1 MLGWDDYTIT
11 LGIVIGI
18 IGWGFFV
25 VSTVHGVGRHNYY
38 VSPSDQIMAQHWL
51 FASEAPWPIAV
62 MFVKISIACMLLRI
76 KRSRPWL
83 AFLYIMIAIQVAT
96 CIGSVTFVL
105 FRCIPMRAHW
115 DPSVTDARCVSTKSI
130 YYTIYITAVI
140 SIVTDLSLAFLPLA
154 FIRKM
159 QRPLRD
165 KIVLSALM
173 GLGIFAT
180 IMSIVKTT
188 VVKHY
193 DATGDILWDSID
205 LSLWSILE
213 EQAGIIAA
221 CIPCLRSPFER
232 ILDRIRF
239 APGGERGQDASSVTY
254 IGDRRSYQISSP
266 KRLSKNASGVA
277 DADALSEESVLPF
290 ENDGVNR
297 QSATGRILKTTEL
310 HVSEE
315 VSRVGSAGGGE
326 SWRTDCEKGFV

>member
-1 MLGWDDYTIT
+1 
-11 LGIVIGI
+11 
-18 IGWGFFV
+18 
-25 VSTVHGVGRHNYY
+25 
-38 VSPSDQIMAQHWL
+38 
-51 FASEAPWPIAV
+51 
-62 MFVKISIACMLLRI
+62 
-76 KRSRPWL
+76 
-83 AFLYIMIAIQVAT
+83 MIAIQVAT
-96 CIGSVTFVL
+96 CIGSVVFIL

-115 DPSVTDARCVSTKSI
+115 DPSVTDARCVSTRSI

-193 DATGDILWDSID
+193 NATGDTLWDSID

-232 ILDRIRF
+232 ILDRIGF
-239 APGGERGQDASSVTY
+239 VPGGERGQDASSVTY

-266 KRLSKNASGVA
+266 KRLSTYASGTADA

-297 QSATGRILKTTEL
+297 RSATGRILKTTEL

-315 VSRVGSAGGGE
+315 VSRVESAGGRE
-326 SWRTDCEKGFV
+326 SWRTDCEKGLVRE

>member
-1 MLGWDDYTIT
+1 
-11 LGIVIGI
+11 
-18 IGWGFFV
+18 
-25 VSTVHGVGRHNYY
+25 
-38 VSPSDQIMAQHWL
+38 MAQHWL
-51 FASEAPWPIAV
+51 FASEALWPIV
-62 MFVKISIACMLLRI
+62 MMFVKISIACMLLRI
-76 KRSRPWL
+76 KRSKPWL

-96 CIGSVTFVL
+96 CIGSVAFIL
-105 FRCIPMRAHW
+105 FRCIPMRANW
-115 DPSVTDARCVSTKSI
+115 DHDVTGARCASVKSI

-140 SIVTDLSLAFLPLA
+140 SIVTDLILALLPLA

-188 VVKHY
+188 VVKQY
-193 DATGDILWDSID
+193 DSTGDILWDSVD

-232 ILDRIRF
+232 ILDRIGF
-239 APGGERGQDASSVTY
+239 VPGAERGQDASNVSY
-254 IGDRRSYQISSP
+254 IGNRRSYQISSP
-266 KRLSKNASGVA
+266 KRLSKYVSGVA
-277 DADALSEESVLPF
+277 DADARSEESVLPF

-297 QSATGRILKTTEL
+297 HSATGQILKTTEL

-315 VSRVGSAGGGE
+315 VSRVESAGGGE
-326 SWRTDCEKGFV
+326 SWRADCEKDLV